1 MVPTPVR
8 YFDLTAAVDADPL
21 TQPASDAYGD
31 LVTGFGG
38 AIQFAAWLVNTSGV
52 VQPAGS
58 LLLDLAVAWVA
69 RIPVARV
76 PASAAPNYQDVWSR
90 GPIAT
95 GKAPGLG
102 LIQAELAE
110 VVGFTVV
117 VLGKTASTPGMRL
130 AIQAMRG
137 PRS

>member
-1 MVPTPVR
+1 MPTPVR

-21 TQPASDAYGD
+21 TQPAATAYGD

-38 AIQFAAWLVNTSGV
+38 AIQFAAWLVDADGV

-58 LLLDLAVAWVA
+58 LTVDLAVAWVS
-69 RIPVARV
+69 RIEVERV
-76 PASAAPNYQDVWSR
+76 PPSAAPSVQMAWSR

-95 GKAPGLG
+95 TKAPGIG

-117 VLGKTASTPGMRL
+117 VLAKSASPAGMRL